1 MTHSFLRLYFK
12 YHFWVLMKKV
22 AFIFMFTFGWVFTPI
37 VDVEIRC
44 QNTINIPIVFHVIH
58 NSADTNHEFETGVLS
73 GKIYEQVDIINKAF
87 NGRFQGDKTTKM
99 SPTISVEQEHEFRFY
114 IAGCE
119 SGGRMGIV
127 RTNSQFTAC
136 QIPDITNPSFGGSTP
151 WSIDSFINVY
161 VGDFEAC
168 GLSGLST
175 QCDSLSEESS
185 IIVIDYR
192 FLGRNN
198 MEGLDRGF
206 TLVHELGHYLGL
218 LHPWGNDFDG
228 CISDDGIEDTP
239 NQSRPYYGCPSF
251 PQRSCGSTDY
261 YFTFMD
267 YVDDNCMELFTPGQ
281 INKMIATLESKYP
294 FLLTNKVNCDIDY
307 ARYNF
312 CDLVGLYPNPVFNGF
327 LYINIS
333 ENLHH
338 YNHIRAVNANGKCTK
353 LSIEVIDEVIR
364 VNVNNL
370 NSGDTCTKKVLVHS
384 E

>member
-1 MTHSFLRLYFK
+1 MESIGLFK
-12 YHFWVLMKKV
+12 L
-22 AFIFMFTFGWVFTPI
+22 A
-37 VDVEIRC
+37 EL
-44 QNTINIPIVFHVIH
+44 H
-58 NSADTNHEFETGVLS
+58 NSWLAARQVTVASNVANVDTPGYRSIDVKSFASVMSEIGDEAAARARLS
-73 GKIYEQVDIINKAF
+73 GASGSLLGASDIRQLNPDW
-87 NGRFQGDKTTKM
+87 GTKL
-99 SPTISVEQEHEFRFY
+99 SGNTVSVEQEHEIRFY

-119 SGGRMGIV
+119 SAGRRGIV
-127 RTNSQFTAC
+127 RTNSQFTGC
-136 QIPDITNPSFGGSTP
+136 QIPDITNPSLGGSTP

-161 VGDFEAC
+161 VADLEAC
-168 GLSGLST
+168 GLSGFST

-206 TLVHELGHYLGL
+206 TLVHELGHYFGL
-218 LHPWGNDFDG
+218 SHPWGNDLDG

-239 NQSRPYYGCPSF
+239 NQSGPYYGCPSF
-251 PQRSCGSTDY
+251 PQRSCGSSDY

-267 YVDDNCMELFTPGQ
+267 YVDDSCMELFTPGQ

-294 FLLTNKVNCDIDY
+294 FLRTNKVNCDIDY

-312 CDLVGLYPNPVFNGF
+312 CDLVDLYPNPVSNGF
-327 LYINIS
+327 LHINIP
-333 ENLHH
+333 ENLHNH
-338 YNHIRAVNANGKCTK
+338 NHIQAVNANGKFIK

-364 VNVNNL
+364 LNVNNL
-370 NSGDTCTKKVLVHS
+370 NGGLYFFMIGDTCTKKVLVHS